1 MESLKQ
7 RKLETEERKLKMEEI
22 KVEIDPARSLVDTD
36 RLKKLAVEMKT
47 LRES

>member
-7 RKLETEERKLKMEEI
+7 RKLETEERKMKIEEI
-22 KVEIDPARSLVDTD
+22 KAEIDLARSLRDTD
-36 RLKKLAVEMKT
+36 RLKELVVEMKK